1 MINKIFKLTFFYYII
16 SIGNAYAY
24 LDPGTTGIIFSTL
37 IGLIV
42 AGITFIKNF
51 FFKLKVQL
59 YKVLGKEIKIDNK
72 EKK

>member
-1 MINKIFKLTFFYYII
+1 MINKIIKLTFFYYII
-16 SIGNAYAY
+16 SISYAYAY

-42 AGITFIKNF
+42 AGITFMKNF
-51 FFKLKVQL
+51 FYKLKVQV
-59 YKVLGKEIKIDNK
+59 YKILGKEIKIDNK